1 MRPRAFPRTLTFV
14 SARTMRPP
22 ISLFLVYRSL
32 ARVLLHPFAPVVVFA
47 ALFSSLVHS
56 LLVSVYFMQP
66 LMMNSRRGNDWRVE
80 QRFCYV
86 RIAILLENFSL
97 SSPIRLKFL
106 GFNHPWKM
114 LKLNSSL
121 ELKFGIGYYLETYAK
136 FLINCKCRLYMI
148 QNLLLILL
156 S

>member
-1 MRPRAFPRTLTFV
+1 
-14 SARTMRPP
+14 
-22 ISLFLVYRSL
+22 
-32 ARVLLHPFAPVVVFA
+32 
-47 ALFSSLVHS
+47 
-56 LLVSVYFMQP
+56 MQP

-121 ELKFGIGYYLETYAK
+121 EFGIGYYLETHAK
-136 FLINCKCRLYMI
+136 FLINWKLQM
-148 QNLLLILL
+148 
-156 S
+156 

>member
-1 MRPRAFPRTLTFV
+1 MIGELNNDFVTFV
-14 SARTMRPP
+14 
-22 ISLFLVYRSL
+22 
-32 ARVLLHPFAPVVVFA
+32 
-47 ALFSSLVHS
+47 
-56 LLVSVYFMQP
+56 
-66 LMMNSRRGNDWRVE
+66 
-80 QRFCYV
+80 
-86 RIAILLENFSL
+86 AILLENFSL